1 MSFLG
6 KMHSRLIYTRRVN
19 VLASRLSKLLP
30 PDARVLDVGCGDGMI
45 DSLIMQ
51 HRPDVS
57 IIGIDVLVRD
67 HTYIQVTAFDG
78 RTIPYST
85 GRFDA
90 VIFVD
95 VLHHTDSPEI
105 LLREGKRV
113 SRETIVLKDHIK
125 DGILAGLTLQFMDW
139 VGNAHHGVVLKY
151 NYWTERQWREMF
163 AALDLA
169 VQEWDARIGLYPLP
183 ATWLFDRSLHF
194 IAKLV
199 QR

>member
-6 KMHSRLIYTRRVN
+6 KMHSKLIYTRRVN
-19 VLASRLSKLLP
+19 VLVSRLSKLLP
-30 PDARVLDVGCGDGMI
+30 PDARVLDVGCGDGLI

-57 IIGIDVLVRD
+57 IIGIDVLVRA
-67 HTYIQVTAFDG
+67 HTYIPVIAFDS

-85 GRFDA
+85 GSFDA

-113 SRETIVLKDHIK
+113 SRETIVLKDHVK
-125 DGILAGLTLQFMDW
+125 DGILAGLTLQFMDLI
-139 VGNAHHGVVLKY
+139 GNVHHGVALKY
-151 NYWTERQWREMF
+151 NYWTEQQWREMF

-169 VQEWDARIGLYPLP
+169 VQEWDARIGLYPVP
-183 ATWLFDRSLHF
+183 ATWLFEPSW
-194 IAKLV
+194 IS
-199 QR
+199 